1 MKMNK
6 WFMLGMVG
14 LAFTACSNEEEVEN
28 ANLTPKGNG
37 AVSVKIV
44 KPAVTKTLSPGPT
57 VDVTGNI
64 TITLTGKKSATSQSD
79 DYTETITIASNQLSG
94 TTELKFWNV
103 YQPTKITASINGGR
117 ASYEAVAITSKVSE
131 EDDAPLL
138 WQVAPASAPAYGETT
153 TFTLTQDE
161 DSPELANDNNGS
173 NNGTEAGANAGDD
186 EKVYSMYEA
195 SVVMAI
201 PMARLEIG
209 SISYQAPTEGESI
222 YESLTYTG
230 CYLDHYATNGAE
242 YKIPQSTE
250 NNGIPYFPSVTVP
263 DDANYQFEANAGAA
277 GQNVADL
284 KYAAAS
290 NHNFITTPITDA
302 GSFNFFAGATNPQFK
317 LYFKNATF
325 KSGVTGMQTPR
336 YAIIK
341 KYLKEGKE
349 INLENGHIYQIT
361 GVILDSDNFIPN
373 EEGED
378 IYGVVVTVTEA
389 VWSVESIDAEWAD

>member
-1 MKMNK
+1 MKLNK
-6 WFMLGMVG
+6 FFMLGMVG
-14 LAFTACSNEEEVEN
+14 LAFAACSNEEEVDN
-28 ANLTPKGNG
+28 ANLTPKGYG

-44 KPAVTKTLSPGPT
+44 KPAVTKALSTGPT
-57 VDVTGNI
+57 VDVTGDI

-79 DYTETITIASNQLSG
+79 DYTETITIASNQLNG

-103 YQPTKITASINGGR
+103 YQPTKLTASINGGK

-131 EDDAPLL
+131 EDDAAAL

-161 DSPELANDNNGS
+161 DSPVLTKDNNGS
-173 NNGTEAGANAGDD
+173 NNGTEAGANTGDED
-186 EKVYSMYEA
+186 KVYSMYEA

-209 SISYQAPTEGESI
+209 SITYQVPTEGESI
-222 YESLTYTG
+222 YKSLTYTG
-230 CYLDHYATNGAE
+230 CYLDHYATNGAA
-242 YKIPQSTE
+242 YKIPQATE
-250 NNGIPYFPSVTVP
+250 NNGVPYFPSVTVP
-263 DDANYQFEANAGAA
+263 SDANYWFEQDAGAA
-277 GQNVADL
+277 GQKVADL
-284 KYAAAS
+284 KYTASS
-290 NHNFITTPITDA
+290 NHNFITTAITEA

-317 LYFKNATF
+317 LYFKEAEF
-325 KSGVTGMQTPR
+325 QDGVTGMQTPR

-341 KYLKEGKE
+341 KYLKDGLPIDLK
-349 INLENGHIYQIT
+349 NGHIYQIT
-361 GVILDSDNFIPN
+361 NVQLDSDNFIPN

-389 VWSVESIDAEWAD
+389 VWTVESIDAEWAE